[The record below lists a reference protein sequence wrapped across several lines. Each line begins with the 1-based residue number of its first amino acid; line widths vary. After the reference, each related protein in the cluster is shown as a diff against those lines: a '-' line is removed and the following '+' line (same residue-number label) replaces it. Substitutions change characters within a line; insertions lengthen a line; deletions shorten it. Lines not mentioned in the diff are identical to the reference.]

1 MNNIEIKSKKDLD
14 TMDRA
19 NRIVRSILMEMAA
32 MVRPGISTGELD
44 RYAERRLAEEGALSA
59 FKGYH
64 DFPAVLCT
72 SINEEVVH
80 GIPNDGR
87 VVREGDLLSLDF
99 GAIVDGLYAD
109 AAVTVEVGR
118 ASAEATELNRVT
130 RESLVRAIEQV
141 RPGNRVSDI
150 SAAVQ
155 TFVESHGYS
164 IVREF
169 VGHGIGRRLHEEP
182 QVPNY
187 VAGGPDP
194 MLREGIVLAIEPMV
208 AMGGAGVEVDRQDHW
223 TARTRD
229 RSLSAHWELSVAVTA
244 NGPWVLGEPVGA
256 GVSAALPG
264 AVPASDGLR
273 PEGGASR

>member
-1 MNNIEIKSKKDLD
+1 VNSIEIKSRKDLD

-19 NRIVRSILMEMAA
+19 NRIVRTILAEMAE
-32 MVRPGISTGELD
+32 MVRPGITTGELD
-44 RYAERRLAEEGALSA
+44 RYAERRLAEENALPA

-64 DFPAVLCT
+64 DFPACLCT

-87 VVREGDLLSLDF
+87 VLREGDLLSLDF

-109 AAVTVEVGR
+109 AAVTVAVGK
-118 ASAEATELNRVT
+118 ASAEAAELNRVT

-155 TFVESHGYS
+155 TYVESHGYS

-194 MLREGIVLAIEPMV
+194 RLREGLVLAIEPMV
-208 AMGGAGVEVDRQDHW
+208 AMGDAAVEVDREDHW

-244 NGPWVLGEPVGA
+244 NGPWVLGEPVAVGA
-256 GVSAALPG
+256 
-264 AVPASDGLR
+264 AVPAGSAR